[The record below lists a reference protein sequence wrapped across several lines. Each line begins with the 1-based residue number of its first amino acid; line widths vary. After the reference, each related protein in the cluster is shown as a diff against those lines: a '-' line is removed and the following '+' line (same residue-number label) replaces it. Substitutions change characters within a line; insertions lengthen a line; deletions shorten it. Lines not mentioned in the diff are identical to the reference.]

1 MEYGELYHI
10 LAWIG
15 ILSIQNDG
23 VYALIL
29 TFNGLFVGLW
39 GIYILTVYSVGQIR
53 KTKKSARNLSHG
65 RSTLRLAITYCYW
78 CIMLLSTCVASQEE
92 VSVCGLVK
100 RKKKKMG

>member
-1 MEYGELYHI
+1 MYHI

-23 VYALIL
+23 VFALIL

-65 RSTLRLAITYCYW
+65 RSTLRLAITYWYW
-78 CIMLLSTCVASQEE
+78 YIMLLFTCVASQEE

-100 RKKKKMG
+100 RKKKKVG